1 MWRIVGLFFL
11 SLVCATAAWG
21 GFTGRVYVDRNHNGV
36 FDKGERCL
44 KGVAVSDGLNV
55 VLTDANGIYRLDG
68 HIKEKFLFITTPSGF
83 YTNNTYYHSIDDD
96 IKDYDFAVYELSG
109 RMDKKGGHKFVQI
122 SDTEIG
128 GKYGHEGWV
137 NNLREYS
144 RNENVAFIMHTG
156 DICYESGLKSHLDM
170 MNAENMNVPVF
181 YSIGNHDLV
190 DGQYGEELFESI
202 YGPVY
207 YSFDVG
213 NVHYVVLPMPYG
225 DFTPSYTR
233 EDVYKWMKNDI
244 AVAARGKSIMIFCHD
259 LLINGDDTI
268 LRFSDNA
275 FIDLEEANV
284 KAWIYGHWH
293 VNNIMKHK
301 SIFSVCTSSL
311 ACGGIDHAS
320 SAFRVFDV
328 DSDGNFTSELRYTLL
343 DKHISIASLA
353 GDEALIDD
361 KGSMPVY
368 VNVYHTVSPV
378 SKIDYTIYCG
388 NSVVLSSKL
397 EKATD
402 MTWTGKCSIPKWCK
416 GRYLTISV
424 MARFANGEVT
434 RTERV
439 VFYPESTCPE
449 VSLGDDCK
457 NLLYDAAH
465 SGYNKSEVVSPLKLR
480 WINNTGGNVY
490 MTSPLI
496 SGGKVFVATTDENFN
511 GKAFVAAYDAYTGKE
526 LWKYNCIS
534 SVRNSMAVSDSIVF
548 AQDVHGHLYAIDA
561 DSGVLLWKKDLEW
574 NAIPPLNGGLIASE
588 GVVYA
593 GTGESLCAVEAK
605 TGNII
610 WRNKDWRARE
620 GCTVT
625 LSADEKV
632 LIGGS
637 HWDAMYANDV
647 KTGRLMWKNDKMGLR
662 HRSSSPVIRN
672 GIIYVL
678 SLSSLFKI
686 DAYTGEVIA
695 VKGLGYN
702 VDVTSSPLV
711 TDKYIVFG
719 TADRGVVAVD
729 AATMEEKWNFKT
741 SPSLIYSSP
750 YSKYPACTVETS
762 PVLSGNTVYF
772 SASDGV
778 IYGLQLETGRLLW
791 KYETGAPFFASLSLS
806 GNSLFAAD
814 FGGNVYCFTSKK
826 E

>member
-1 MWRIVGLFFL
+1 MFRFLGLFFL
-11 SLVCATAAWG
+11 SFVYATAAYAE
-21 GFTGRVYVDRNHNGV
+21 FTGRVYVDGNHNGV
-36 FDKGERCL
+36 WDKGEKCL

-68 HIKEKFLFITTPSGF
+68 HDKEKFIFITTPSGF
-83 YTNNTYYHSIDDD
+83 YTNNTYYHGISDNVDC
-96 IKDYDFAVYELSG
+96 YDFAVYELSG
-109 RMDKKGGHKFVQI
+109 RIDNKGKHKFIQI

-128 GKYGHEGWV
+128 GKLGHEGWV

-144 RNENVAFIMHTG
+144 HNENVAFIMHTG
-156 DICYESGLKSHLDM
+156 DICYEPGLKSHLDM
-170 MNAENMNVPVF
+170 MNTANMNVPVF

-190 DGQYGEELFESI
+190 DGKYGEELFESI

-213 NVHYVVLPMPYG
+213 NVHYIVLPMPYG
-225 DFTPSYTR
+225 DFTPFYTS

-244 AVAARGKSIMIFCHD
+244 AVATRGKSIMIFCHD

-388 NSVVLSSKL
+388 NSIVLSSKL

-439 VFYPESTCPE
+439 VFYPESSCTK

-496 SGGKVFVATTDENFN
+496 SGGKVFVATTDENFS

-534 SVRNSMAVSDSIVF
+534 SVRNSMAVSDNIVF
-548 AQDVHGHLYAIDA
+548 TQDVHGNLYAIDA

-625 LSADEKV
+625 LSADERV

-719 TADRGVVAVD
+719 TADRGLVAVD

-762 PVLSGNTVYF
+762 PVLSENTVYF

>member
-11 SLVCATAAWG
+11 SFVCVTTAWG
-21 GFTGRVYVDRNHNGV
+21 GFTGRVYVDRNYNGV

-68 HIKEKFLFITTPSGF
+68 HSKEKFLFITTPSGF
-83 YTNNTYYHSIDDD
+83 YTNNTYYHRINDD

-109 RMDKKGGHKFVQI
+109 RIDKKGGHKLVQI

-128 GKYGHEGWV
+128 GKLGHEGWV

-156 DICYESGLKSHLDM
+156 DICYEAGLKSHLDM
-170 MNAENMNVPVF
+170 MNTENMNVPVF

-190 DGQYGEELFESI
+190 EGQYGEELFESI

-213 NVHYVVLPMPYG
+213 NVHYIVLPMPYG

-259 LLINGDDTI
+259 LLINGDDVI
-268 LRFSDNA
+268 LRFSDNV

-293 VNNIMKHK
+293 VNNIMRHK

-343 DKHISIASLA
+343 NKHISIASLA

-397 EKATD
+397 EKTTD

-416 GRYLTISV
+416 GRYLTINV

-480 WINNTGGNVY
+480 WINNTGSNVY

-496 SGGKVFVATTDENFN
+496 SGGKVFVATTDENFC

-534 SVRNSMAVSDSIVF
+534 SVRNSIAVSDNIVF
-548 AQDVHGHLYAIDA
+548 AQDVHGHLYAINA

-574 NAIPPLNGGLIASE
+574 NTIPPLNGGLIASE

-719 TADRGVVAVD
+719 TADRGLVAVD

>member
-11 SLVCATAAWG
+11 SFVCVTTAWG
-21 GFTGRVYVDRNHNGV
+21 GFTGRVYVDRNYNGV

-68 HIKEKFLFITTPSGF
+68 HSKEKFLFITTPSGF
-83 YTNNTYYHSIDDD
+83 YTNNTYYHRINDD

-109 RMDKKGGHKFVQI
+109 RIDKKGGHKLVQI

-128 GKYGHEGWV
+128 GKLGHEGWV

-156 DICYESGLKSHLDM
+156 DICYEAGLKSHLDM
-170 MNAENMNVPVF
+170 MNTENMNVPVF

-190 DGQYGEELFESI
+190 EGQYGEELFESI

-213 NVHYVVLPMPYG
+213 NVHYIVLPMPYG

-259 LLINGDDTI
+259 LLINGDDVI
-268 LRFSDNA
+268 LRFSDNV

-293 VNNIMKHK
+293 VNNIMRHK

-343 DKHISIASLA
+343 NKHISIASLA

-397 EKATD
+397 EKTTD

-416 GRYLTISV
+416 GRYLTINV

-439 VFYPESTCPE
+439 VFYPESTCQE

-480 WINNTGGNVY
+480 WINNTGSNVY

-496 SGGKVFVATTDENFN
+496 SGGKVFVTTTDENFC

-534 SVRNSMAVSDSIVF
+534 SVRNSIAVSDNIVF
-548 AQDVHGHLYAIDA
+548 AQDVHGHLYAINA

-574 NAIPPLNGGLIASE
+574 NTIPPLNGGLIASE

-719 TADRGVVAVD
+719 TADRGLVAVD